1 MAKRRFCLN
10 MTYGVLFGNVKVR
23 RRWFNNIHNAF
34 NCCSQLTRKRC
45 DELFKL
51 NEVKGWRTEHRIV
64 EDADGVSCH
73 WGIFLTVFRYDGTK
87 TETKIA
93 NIIDLAM
100 LY

>member
-23 RRWFNNIHNAF
+23 KRWFNNLHNAF
-34 NCCSQLTRKRC
+34 NCCSL
-45 DELFKL
+45 
-51 NEVKGWRTEHRIV
+51 
-64 EDADGVSCH
+64 
-73 WGIFLTVFRYDGTK
+73 FLTVFRYDGTK
-87 TETKIA
+87 IETKIA